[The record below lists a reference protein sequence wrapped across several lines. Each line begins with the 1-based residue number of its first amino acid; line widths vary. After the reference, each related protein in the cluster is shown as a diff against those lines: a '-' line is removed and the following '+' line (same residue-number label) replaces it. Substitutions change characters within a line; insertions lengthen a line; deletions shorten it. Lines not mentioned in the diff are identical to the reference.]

1 MGITIEKR
9 FLEADWVVRLNHM
22 KVAFSTEAQARA
34 YADRLHARL
43 SATHTALIGG
53 YEA

>member
-43 SATHTALIGG
+43 RAANKTP
-53 YEA
+53 